1 MTVVDAHAHVIV
13 PGLGA
18 EVHWDDRGQVVELGG
33 KAIRAAVREFVDLDR
48 ILEEQDR
55 AGVDRIVLCP
65 WVNLVGRETARQNE
79 GLAAM
84 VGPRV
89 AALGTVGLERPE
101 ELVELMGDGRLSG
114 VEVAA
119 SVDGA
124 YLGHDRFA
132 DFWAAAADTGALV
145 FVHPTTR
152 GFGIEALNDYYLWNT
167 AGNPLETTITAAH
180 LVMAGVLER
189 HPDLRILLAHAG
201 GAILALRGRLRHS
214 HAFQP
219 EARARLSESPVDSI
233 RRFYLDTVTH
243 DETLLRAVVE
253 FAGAQS
259 VLLGSDYPFDM
270 GLERPAEPVRALGL
284 DPADEALILGGNALR
299 LLQRPAEGARAA
311 GRACGRSA
319 AGPARSRST
328 QPSSTSSGSVKCRMQ
343 ALPQPVVGPVR
354 RPTRSRTPSR
364 ARPARGPRV
373 RRDRPRRGRS
383 GSRGP

>member
-18 EVHWDDRGQVVELGG
+18 EVRWDDRGQVVELGG
-33 KAIRAAVREFVDLDR
+33 KAIRAAVREFVDLGK

-55 AGVDRIVLCP
+55 AGVDRVVLCP

-79 GLAAM
+79 GLAAL

-89 AALGTVGLERPE
+89 AVLGTVDLERPD
-101 ELVELMGDGRLSG
+101 ELVELMQDGRFSG

-119 SVDGA
+119 SVDGD

-132 DFWAAAADTGALV
+132 DFWAAAEETGALV

-152 GFGIEALNDYYLWNT
+152 GFGIEALDDYYLWNT

-189 HPDLRILLAHAG
+189 HPELGILLAHAG
-201 GAILALRGRLRHS
+201 GAILSLRGRLRHS
-214 HAFQP
+214 HSFQP
-219 EARARLSESPVDSI
+219 DARSRLTESPVDSI

-243 DETLLRAVVE
+243 DPTLLRAAIE
-253 FAGAQS
+253 FAGAER

-270 GLERPAEPVRALGL
+270 GLERPAEPVRELGL
-284 DPADEALILGGNALR
+284 DPQDEAAILGGNALR
-299 LLQRPAEGARAA
+299 LLGH
-311 GRACGRSA
+311 GTGT
-319 AGPARSRST
+319 GP
-328 QPSSTSSGSVKCRMQ
+328 
-343 ALPQPVVGPVR
+343 
-354 RPTRSRTPSR
+354 
-364 ARPARGPRV
+364 
-373 RRDRPRRGRS
+373 
-383 GSRGP
+383 